1 MPAASSSSPSA
12 PHPLEAAPAGL
23 TDARLVLL
31 VAAVL
36 FALAAWPLLLVD
48 LPPFQDLP
56 NHVATAHIVA
66 HPDLYPQFTF
76 NGLFKSN
83 CLLTLWFCL
92 LGGHGLFG
100 AARAFTAL
108 VLAANALALPL
119 FVLRFAGRRAVPVAM
134 LFLWPLVHSFSVSM
148 GFLNFTFAFALS
160 LILLAVLDRQREEPT
175 PSRGVG
181 IVALSGVV
189 WYAHPFPLA
198 VVGALVALHAAT
210 RASQRERI
218 AAGVAL
224 LLPLVP
230 AGLLSVVSAEQ
241 HLVKAEHSSAAAA
254 TFMYLNPWEIL
265 SHLWLDASGALTQ
278 WGSMTIVPALMLPY
292 FAWAQRRA
300 SRPLLS
306 TTAMVVLAIAYVGLP
321 QMMSNWFY
329 LNTRLV
335 PFLWVGLALRLP
347 TTLPRPVAILLVAC
361 ALSFSAAEGV
371 DYVRL
376 DRDRAEFTAGMDA
389 VPERATLLPLLFK
402 HSKTSYF
409 TASLSHAWGYYMV
422 AKDVSTPLVFGVE
435 RSYPITYRD
444 FPPRKLI
451 PPAFDQFAVRY
462 GSPTG
467 VCKALSQ
474 APVDAACTAA
484 WRELWAGYWQ
494 EATPRFS
501 HVLTWAMPPEARS
514 MIPPVY
520 HRVFAQGELEI
531 YGR

>member
-1 MPAASSSSPSA
+1 MPAASFSPA
-12 PHPLEAAPAGL
+12 PHPLSVWLAGL

-31 VAAVL
+31 AAAVL

-48 LPPFQDLP
+48 VPPFQDLP
-56 NHVATAHIVA
+56 NHIATAHIVA
-66 HPDLYPQFTF
+66 HPELYPQFTF

-92 LGGHGLFG
+92 VGSHGLFG

-108 VLAANALALPL
+108 VLAANAVALPL

-134 LFLWPLVHSFSVSM
+134 LFAWPLVHSFSVSM

-160 LILLAVLDRQREEPT
+160 LILLTVLDRQREEPT
-175 PSRGVG
+175 PARGLA

-198 VVGALVALHAAT
+198 VVGALVALHVAT
-210 RASQRERI
+210 RPTWQERI
-218 AAGVAL
+218 DAGVAL

-230 AGLLSVVSAEQ
+230 AGLLSVVTAEQ

-254 TFMYLNPWEIL
+254 RFMYLNPWEIVA
-265 SHLWLDASGALTQ
+265 HLWLDASGALTL

-300 SRPLLS
+300 PRPLLS
-306 TTAMVVLAIAYVGLP
+306 TAAMAVLAVAYVGLP

-335 PFLWVGLALRLP
+335 PFLWAGLALRLP
-347 TTLPRPVAILLVAC
+347 TTLPRPVAILLAAC
-361 ALSFSAAEGV
+361 ALSFSAVQGI

-376 DRDRAEFTAGMDA
+376 DRDTAEFTAGMDV
-389 VPERATLLPLLFK
+389 VPQRATLLPLLFK

-422 AKDVSTPLVFGVE
+422 AKDASTPLVFGVE

-467 VCKALSQ
+467 VCKALGQS
-474 APVDAACTAA
+474 PVDAACTAA

-514 MIPPVY
+514 MIPGVY
-520 HRVFAQGELEI
+520 HRVFAAGDLEI
-531 YGR
+531 YAQ